1 MHSGLK
7 LDNIDLTEI
16 KEIIERS
23 LKEDI
28 GKCDITTSLL
38 YDNDHIVNG
47 QFIVKKA
54 GVIAGLA
61 VAKMV
66 FDCLDNNI
74 RFTNLFQ
81 DGSRVEQGAII
92 ADIRVSAYK
101 LLAGE
106 RVALNFL
113 QRMSGIATLTN
124 KFVEKVAG
132 TQTVILDT
140 RKTVPGLRILDK
152 WAVRLG
158 GGKNHRFGL
167 HDMVLIKENHI
178 KLAGSIVSAV
188 NSIKKGL
195 KENNQNMEIEIEV
208 KNHAE
213 LKDALELGA
222 NRILLDNM
230 TFKEIRKAVS
240 ITKNTIPLEVSGN
253 VTLENVSSIAATGI
267 NYVSVGMLTH
277 SVKALDISFLITMEP
292 RSL

>member
-1 MHSGLK
+1 MNSGLK
-7 LDNIDLTEI
+7 LDNIDSAKI
-16 KEIIERS
+16 KEIVERS

-28 GKCDITTSLL
+28 GKGDITSSLL
-38 YDNDHIVNG
+38 EGSDHVIKG
-47 QFIVKKA
+47 KFIGKKA

-66 FDCLDNNI
+66 FDCLDNKI

-81 DGSRVEQGAII
+81 DGGRVERGSII
-92 ADIRVSAYK
+92 ADICGSAYE

-113 QRMSGIATLTN
+113 QRMSGIATLTS
-124 KFVEKVAG
+124 KFVEKIAG
-132 TQTVILDT
+132 TETVILDT

-158 GGKNHRFGL
+158 GGENHRFGL

-178 KLAGSIVSAV
+178 KLAGSISSAV

-195 KENNQNMEIEIEV
+195 KEHKQILEIEIEV

-213 LKDALELGA
+213 LREALELGA

-230 TFKEIRKAVS
+230 TIEEIRKAVS
-240 ITKNTIPLEVSGN
+240 ITKRQIPLEVSGN

-277 SVKALDISFLITMEP
+277 SVKALDISFL
-292 RSL
+292 LD

>member
-1 MHSGLK
+1 MNSGLK
-7 LDNIDLTEI
+7 SDNIDSAKI
-16 KEIIERS
+16 KEIVERS

-28 GKCDITTSLL
+28 GKGDITSSLL
-38 YDNDHIVNG
+38 EGSDHVIKG
-47 QFIVKKA
+47 KFIGKKA

-66 FDCLDNNI
+66 FDCLDNKI

-81 DGSRVEQGAII
+81 DGGRVERGSII
-92 ADIRVSAYK
+92 ADICGSAYE

-113 QRMSGIATLTN
+113 QRMSGIATLTS
-124 KFVEKVAG
+124 KFVEKIAG
-132 TQTVILDT
+132 TETVILDT

-158 GGKNHRFGL
+158 GGENHRFGL

-178 KLAGSIVSAV
+178 KLAGSISSAV

-195 KENNQNMEIEIEV
+195 KEHKQILEIEIEV

-213 LKDALELGA
+213 LREALELGA

-230 TFKEIRKAVS
+230 TIEEIRKAVS
-240 ITKNTIPLEVSGN
+240 ITKRQIPLEVSGN

-277 SVKALDISFLITMEP
+277 SVKALDISFL
-292 RSL
+292 LD

>member
-1 MHSGLK
+1 MNSGLK
-7 LDNIDLTEI
+7 LDNIDSAKI
-16 KEIIERS
+16 KEIVERS

-28 GKCDITTSLL
+28 GKGDITSSLL
-38 YDNDHIVNG
+38 EGSDHVIKG
-47 QFIVKKA
+47 KFIGKKA

-66 FDCLDNNI
+66 FDCLDNKI

-81 DGSRVEQGAII
+81 DGGRVERGSII
-92 ADIRVSAYK
+92 ADICGSAYE

-113 QRMSGIATLTN
+113 QRMSGIATLTS
-124 KFVEKVAG
+124 KFVEKIAG
-132 TQTVILDT
+132 TETVILDT

-158 GGKNHRFGL
+158 GGENHRFGL

-178 KLAGSIVSAV
+178 KLAGSISSAV

-195 KENNQNMEIEIEV
+195 KEHKQNLEIEIEV

-213 LKDALELGA
+213 LREALELGA

-230 TFKEIRKAVS
+230 TIEEIRKAVS
-240 ITKNTIPLEVSGN
+240 ITKRQIPLEVSGN

-277 SVKALDISFLITMEP
+277 SVKALDISFL
-292 RSL
+292 LD

>member
-1 MHSGLK
+1 MNSGLK
-7 LDNIDLTEI
+7 LDNIDSAKI
-16 KEIIERS
+16 KEIVERS

-28 GKCDITTSLL
+28 GKGDITSSLL
-38 YDNDHIVNG
+38 EGSDHVIKG
-47 QFIVKKA
+47 KFIGKKA

-66 FDCLDNNI
+66 FDCLDNKI

-81 DGSRVEQGAII
+81 DGGRVERGSII
-92 ADIRVSAYK
+92 ADICGSAYE

-113 QRMSGIATLTN
+113 QRMSGIATLTS
-124 KFVEKVAG
+124 KFVEKIAG
-132 TQTVILDT
+132 TETVILDT

-158 GGKNHRFGL
+158 GGENHRFGL

-178 KLAGSIVSAV
+178 KLAGSISSAV

-195 KENNQNMEIEIEV
+195 KEHKQNLEIEIEV

-213 LKDALELGA
+213 LREALELGA

-230 TFKEIRKAVS
+230 TIEEIRKAVS
-240 ITKNTIPLEVSGN
+240 ITKGQIPLEVSGN

-277 SVKALDISFLITMEP
+277 SVKALDISFL
-292 RSL
+292 LD

>member
-1 MHSGLK
+1 MNSGLK
-7 LDNIDLTEI
+7 SDNIDSAKI
-16 KEIIERS
+16 KEIVERS

-28 GKCDITTSLL
+28 GKGDITSSLL
-38 YDNDHIVNG
+38 EGSDHVIKG
-47 QFIVKKA
+47 KFIGKKA

-81 DGSRVEQGAII
+81 DGGRVERGSII
-92 ADIRVSAYK
+92 ADICGSAYE

-113 QRMSGIATLTN
+113 QRMSGIATLTS
-124 KFVEKVAG
+124 KFVEKIAG
-132 TQTVILDT
+132 TETVILDT

-158 GGKNHRFGL
+158 GGENHRFGL

-178 KLAGSIVSAV
+178 KLAGSISSAV

-195 KENNQNMEIEIEV
+195 KEHKQILEIEIEV

-213 LKDALELGA
+213 LREALELGA

-230 TFKEIRKAVS
+230 TIEEIRKAVS
-240 ITKNTIPLEVSGN
+240 ITKRQIPLEVSGN

-277 SVKALDISFLITMEP
+277 SVKALDISFL
-292 RSL
+292 LD